1 MAFNYGFI
9 WGQPEAL
16 VASTLFGGVRHAAAN
31 LLLLLL
37 MGQAMCWSTMPSS
50 AMFAVR
56 HSKTQQLCW
65 YRSGPDLDRLRLG
78 NYIVAGSVQA

>member
-1 MAFNYGFI
+1 MAPNYGFI

-37 MGQAMCWSTMPSS
+37 MGQAMLTILLYT
-50 AMFAVR
+50 
-56 HSKTQQLCW
+56 HSPLPK
-65 YRSGPDLDRLRLG
+65 
-78 NYIVAGSVQA
+78 